1 MIEGMNGSG
10 KSEVDPLLNKIAMG
24 QISRQAMDF
33 VADLCDKE
41 LKKNDLKA
49 SKLFKDDAMDER
61 MALQLAIERDV
72 LKSLHRR
79 ITKIFQESTG
89 G

>member
-1 MIEGMNGSG
+1 MIEEMNGSG
-10 KSEVDPLLNKIAMG
+10 KREVDPLLNKIALG
-24 QISRQAMDF
+24 QISRQAIDF
-33 VADLCDKE
+33 IAELCDKE
-41 LKKNDLKA
+41 LKKNDVKA

-61 MALQLAIERDV
+61 MALRLAIERDV
-72 LKSLHRR
+72 LKSLQRK